1 MSCMLP
7 ASGGCCLCGPEAGQ
21 SFLAADHSPSPS
33 EEGRPG
39 GPLRASSSTH
49 CPAPGGFTSGSDL
62 HNTHPVRRP
71 ANHRASSM
79 SCQSVMLWSW
89 TFHTFVPLYWWRPPW
104 VRLQRNLKIKEIP
117 PLWKHDHKWASS
129 CRLTSQPD
137 LWGQAHRTRPYQI
150 FNIIHLKPSLT
161 KMALIQTN
169 NNNNHIKNKN
179 SMPTFYTKYPL
190 KSHKNT

>member
-7 ASGGCCLCGPEAGQ
+7 ASGGCCLCGPEAGR

-62 HNTHPVRRP
+62 HNTHPVWRP

-104 VRLQRNLKIKEIP
+104 VRLQRNLKIKKSHRSESMTINGLP
-117 PLWKHDHKWASS
+117 RAGWHHNQICEDRPTEQDH
-129 CRLTSQPD
+129 
-137 LWGQAHRTRPYQI
+137 
-150 FNIIHLKPSLT
+150 
-161 KMALIQTN
+161 
-169 NNNNHIKNKN
+169 
-179 SMPTFYTKYPL
+179 TKYL
-190 KSHKNT
+190 ILYI